1 VRAVLDANVIISALL
16 LRSGSPAVVLRAWQ
30 DGQFEL
36 IVSPLLLAE
45 IERALAYPKL
55 RRRISAEEAEAV
67 LDWLRRAA
75 TVAPDP
81 PGSPTMQSLDPGDD
95 FLLALAAAEHA
106 VLVSG
111 DDHLV
116 LVAGEAPIHSPA
128 SFLSLLDGQKPQ
140 ASSDCRQASHSARL

>member
-16 LRSGSPAVVLRAWQ
+16 SRNGSPAVVLRAWQ

-36 IVSPLLLAE
+36 IVSPPHLAE
-45 IERALAYPKL
+45 LARALAYPKL

-81 PGSPTMQSLDPGDD
+81 QGPPPILSPDPGDD
-95 FLLALAAAEHA
+95 YLLALAAAENA
-106 VLVSG
+106 RLVSG
-111 DDHLV
+111 DDHL
-116 LVAGEAPIHSPA
+116 LSMAGEAPIHSPT
-128 SFLSLLDGQKPQ
+128 SLLSLLEGHKP
-140 ASSDCRQASHSARL
+140 